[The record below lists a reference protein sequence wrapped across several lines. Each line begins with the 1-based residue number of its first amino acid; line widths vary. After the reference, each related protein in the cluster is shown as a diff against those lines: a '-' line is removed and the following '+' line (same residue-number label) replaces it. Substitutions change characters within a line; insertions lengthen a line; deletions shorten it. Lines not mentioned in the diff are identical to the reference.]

1 MSKKQIFQIAVIV
14 LAFAASAWVLYNG
27 LFKNDTKVSSLKGP
41 NLTGSGAVG
50 SSDKALEKILP
61 YGDTLDFNGVLNKQ
75 NLRFGVLD
83 YPKLNKFEVG
93 IPESSLIQQP
103 PQKPQ

>member
-14 LAFAASAWVLYNG
+14 VAFTASAWVLYNG
-27 LFKNDTKVSSLKGP
+27 FFKDDITVSSLQGVH
-41 NLTGSGAVG
+41 SV
-50 SSDKALEKILP
+50 SSDKVLAKILP
-61 YGDTLDFNGVLNKQ
+61 YGDTLDFGVLNKQ
-75 NLRFGVLD
+75 NLRFGVID
-83 YPKLNKFEVG
+83 YPKLNKLEVG